1 MGTRVQWNGFILIFE
16 VTLNTLLTCGAMSGG
31 GGGGGGGGG
40 EATAGPPQT
49 PGVLEICVVLER
61 YVIKLQNSC

>member
-1 MGTRVQWNGFILIFE
+1 
-16 VTLNTLLTCGAMSGG
+16 MSGG